1 MNKKL
6 LSSTALVSALMIS
19 GAALAEFKIG
29 ADVTATV
36 TMGSD
41 DSARTVNGGQDSGSS
56 IGNETNLLLSGTKD
70 LSGGLK
76 ASYTGKIE
84 FDGPA
89 SGEPDHEYEL
99 KIGANDL
106 YVAFANDNG
115 QSNRSSMTPFVSYPV
130 GSTAVGVSG
139 AAPAFNG
146 DSYSSAVHTSNNIAF
161 GGKVGTGNFVVRF
174 APNASATETNDLASV
189 NAATGTTTGSGMMAA
204 YNGTF
209 GPAGVNIGYTTV
221 KQHNETANP
230 TIDDQ
235 KEQRIGL
242 SYNFGKAK
250 VGADYIRFESGS
262 PTGASTGTA
271 TTGRSSSVDRNTR
284 IVGIAIPASDAITF
298 GAYYQTTE
306 DDTNVAN
313 RPDEDV
319 KMISIG
325 YNLGGGSVALNI
337 LDMENRANTSGEDV
351 QGIMITTKV
360 GF

>member
-1 MNKKL
+1 M
-6 LSSTALVSALMIS
+6 
-19 GAALAEFKIG
+19 
-29 ADVTATV
+29 
-36 TMGSD
+36 
-41 DSARTVNGGQDSGSS
+41 
-56 IGNETNLLLSGTKD
+56 SGTKD

-76 ASYTGKIE
+76 ASYAGKIE

-130 GSTAVGVSG
+130 GSTAVGITG
-139 AAPAFNG
+139 AKPAFNG

-161 GGKVGTGNFVVRF
+161 GGKVGTGNFVFRF
-174 APNASATETNDLASV
+174 APNASTLEANDVANV
-189 NAATGTTTGSGMMAA
+189 NTHTGVTTGSGIMAA

-209 GPAGVNIGYTTV
+209 GPAGVNIAYTTV
-221 KQHNETANP
+221 KQHNETLNAAN
-230 TIDDQ
+230 DDQ

-250 VGADYIRFESGS
+250 VGADYIRFESGA

-271 TTGRSSSVDRNTR
+271 TTGRSDSVDRNTR
-284 IVGIAIPASDAITF
+284 IVGIAIPASDTVTF

-306 DDTNVAN
+306 DDTNIAN

-325 YNLGGGSVALNI
+325 YNLGGGSVALSI
-337 LDMENRANTSGEDV
+337 LDMENRANISGEDA
-351 QGIMITTKV
+351 QGIMLTTKV